1 MSTNRYHPLPEKVG
15 AVRFDNVWEAAYT
28 RVKTDSPKLLE
39 AYQDG
44 ILEETRLKCKDGR
57 VKQLQKPADSVSELQ
72 RQLDIVME
80 VQSNYISERQWVLHV
95 GTHSTLQIS

>member
-1 MSTNRYHPLPEKVG
+1 MSVNPLPPPPYTVET
-15 AVRFDNVWEAAYT
+15 VRFDDVWEAAYT
-28 RVKTDSPKLLE
+28 RLKTNAPNLLK

-57 VKQLQKPADSVSELQ
+57 VRQLQKPADSVSELQ

-80 VQSNYISERQWVLHV
+80 VQSDYISERQWVLHV
-95 GTHSTLQIS
+95 GTHITLPSS